1 MKNSKEWYKTKNQP
15 VTALPNYHV
24 ISKNEKKKKQAH
36 EVTMDGHLA
45 FKHLIHFI
53 SHILRIKWFFP

>member
-24 ISKNEKKKKQAH
+24 ISKNEKKKKQARSNNGR
-36 EVTMDGHLA
+36 TLS
-45 FKHLIHFI
+45 F
-53 SHILRIKWFFP
+53 

>member
-24 ISKNEKKKKQAH
+24 ISKNEKKKK
-36 EVTMDGHLA
+36 TSP
-45 FKHLIHFI
+45 K
-53 SHILRIKWFFP
+53 